1 MLDRDISEEYKSFI
15 DKYGVISQ
23 DGIEIYGL
31 IENMDENI
39 LPSVVAATKLYKND
53 YNLNDD
59 ELVICFD
66 DYLNCPIIINKK
78 NQIYNV
84 FFDKREKI
92 ADSFNKWFEDI
103 KKEYEL
109 DIN

>member
-31 IENMDENI
+31 IENMDESI

-53 YNLNDD
+53 YHLNDD

-66 DYLNCPIIINKK
+66 DYLNCPIFINKK
-78 NQIYNV
+78 KNNT
-84 FFDKREKI
+84 
-92 ADSFNKWFEDI
+92 
-103 KKEYEL
+103 
-109 DIN
+109 